1 MNEMASKRN
10 TIRQR
15 SARSRIA
22 GMNWKSI
29 TSRQT
34 WKVVTKK
41 S

>member
-1 MNEMASKRN
+1 MASNPN

-15 SARSRIA
+15 SARSRT
-22 GMNWKSI
+22 GDRNWKST